1 MNPQPARAL
10 ITQLAEQLAEAGI
23 DNPRFEARL
32 LLGLALGREDAPG
45 SHEEL
50 ALDQQQKDRLAELLQ
65 RRCAGEPPSRLRGWR
80 EFYGLRFLLNSA
92 MLDPRPDSEILVEA
106 ALSFADQL
114 GPDKALRVAD
124 FGTGSGCLLLSLLAH
139 LPNASGTGLDISAK
153 ALEGAAENARTLGL
167 AERVQ
172 FVAGEWQAQLPQDQF
187 DIILANPPY
196 IRLTDKSSLAREVV
210 LHDPPLALF
219 GGADGLEAWRVLLPV
234 LARRLAARGRA
245 FVEIGSDQAVLVTDL
260 AQQSGLCLQA
270 QLSDLSVQPRCLVF
284 IQKGEK

>member
-1 MNPQPARAL
+1 MTAQPARAL
-10 ITQLAEQLAEAGI
+10 ITRLAEQLARADI

-50 ALDQQQKDRLAELLQ
+50 ALDRQQTDRLAELLQ

-80 EFYGLRFLLNSA
+80 EFYGLRFQLNPA

-106 ALSFADQL
+106 ALFFARQL
-114 GPDKALRVAD
+114 GPDKALQLAD

-139 LPNASGTGLDISAK
+139 LPAARGIGLDISAA
-153 ALEGAAENARTLGL
+153 ALQGAADNARALGL
-167 AERVQ
+167 AGRVQ
-172 FVAGEWQAQLPQDQF
+172 FIEGDWQARLPADQF

-196 IRLTDKSSLAREVV
+196 IRLTDKASLAKEVL
-210 LHDPPLALF
+210 LHDPHQALF
-219 GGADGLEAWRVLLPV
+219 GGSDGLEAWRILLPV
-234 LARRLAARGRA
+234 LARRLAATGRA
-245 FVEIGSDQAVLVTDL
+245 FVEIGFDQAEPVTEL
-260 AQQSGLCLQA
+260 ASQAGLGLHS
-270 QLSDLSVQPRCLVF
+270 QLSDLAGRPRCLVF

>member
-80 EFYGLRFLLNSA
+80 EFYGLRFRLNSA

-139 LPNASGTGLDISAK
+139 LPNASGAGLDISAK

-196 IRLTDKSSLAREVV
+196 IRLTDKPSLAREVV

-260 AQQSGLCLQA
+260 AQQSGLYLQA
-270 QLSDLSVQPRCLVF
+270 QLSDLSGQPRCLVF